1 MKEVRQ
7 EVLNRWRSL
16 VKERDPYLH
25 QWIEISKFLRPA
37 NGKFLNPTTQ
47 NEAKTRWNNIYDNTA
62 FRASDILAKGLMSGM
77 TDPSQQWFFLTTGSP
92 DLDESVQV
100 RRWLSDVSQI
110 LYMTYAKTNL
120 YQALHHAWL
129 EAGLFGI
136 LAIII
141 EEDEEKGFNCIPL
154 TAGEYCISCDSK
166 GTPDTI
172 YREFSLSLRQIVQK
186 FGEDALPYSL
196 YQTYQGGQED
206 KLYTIIHAIEPREK
220 RDTRSKSNKDM
231 PWRSV
236 YLLKDAGDDQKP
248 ILRESGYRMF
258 PAVVGRWGAI
268 STETYSCE
276 SPGMVVLGDVKQ
288 LQHEQ
293 KQKGNAIDYMVNP
306 PIGLPSEAKDSDID
320 MDPGGQSFING
331 ATGRKPAEQLW
342 NVAINL
348 NDLRQDTLEVQ
359 NRIRAGFNVD
369 MFLMLSNQSALNQ
382 MTATAVAEL
391 HEENLLMLGPV
402 LSRFNNEVLRPLI
415 DRTFD
420 ILNEEGLIPPAPEE
434 IQGTDLNVEYTSIL
448 SRSQKEVQSRTDQQA
463 IQEALQIAQYQPDFL
478 DNFDLDKYAQI
489 VSDKR
494 GVSPEILRSSDE
506 VAAIRQ
512 QRAQQKQQAQ
522 QQQQMAQSADMLSKL
537 GKVPAGPETLAGQA
551 VQGMQDMAA
560 EGMQ

>member
-7 EVLNRWRSL
+7 EVLSHWKSL

-47 NEAKTRWNNIYDNTA
+47 NEAKPRWNNIYDNTA
-62 FRASDILAKGLMSGM
+62 LRASDILAKGLMSGM

-186 FGEDALPYSL
+186 LGEDALPYSL
-196 YQTYQGGQED
+196 YQTYKDGQKD

-391 HEENLLMLGPV
+391 HEEKLLMLGPV

-420 ILNEEGLIPPAPEE
+420 ILN
-434 IQGTDLNVEYTSIL
+434 
-448 SRSQKEVQSRTDQQA
+448 
-463 IQEALQIAQYQPDFL
+463 
-478 DNFDLDKYAQI
+478 
-489 VSDKR
+489 
-494 GVSPEILRSSDE
+494 
-506 VAAIRQ
+506 
-512 QRAQQKQQAQ
+512 
-522 QQQQMAQSADMLSKL
+522 
-537 GKVPAGPETLAGQA
+537 
-551 VQGMQDMAA
+551 
-560 EGMQ
+560 

>member
-7 EVLNRWRSL
+7 EILRRWNSL
-16 VKERDPYLH
+16 VMERDPYLH

-62 FRASDILAKGLMSGM
+62 LRASDILAKGLMSGM

-186 FGEDALPYSL
+186 FGEDALPNSL
-196 YQTYQGGQED
+196 YQTYQGGQKD

-236 YLLKDAGDDQKP
+236 YVLKDAGDDQKP

-391 HEENLLMLGPV
+391 HEEKLLMLGPV

-434 IQGTDLNVEYTSIL
+434 IQGQDLNVEYTSIL

-512 QRAQQKQQAQ
+512 QRAQQQQQ
-522 QQQQMAQSADMLSKL
+522 DRQQQQMTQSADMLAKL
-537 GKVPAGPETLAGQA
+537 GKVPAGTETLAGQA
-551 VQGMQDMAA
+551 VQGMKDMAA

>member
-7 EVLNRWRSL
+7 EVLSHWKSL

-62 FRASDILAKGLMSGM
+62 LRASDILAKGLMSGM

-196 YQTYQGGQED
+196 YQTYKDGQKD

-391 HEENLLMLGPV
+391 HEEKLLMLGPV

-415 DRTFD
+415 D
-420 ILNEEGLIPPAPEE
+420 LSLIH
-434 IQGTDLNVEYTSIL
+434 I
-448 SRSQKEVQSRTDQQA
+448 
-463 IQEALQIAQYQPDFL
+463 
-478 DNFDLDKYAQI
+478 
-489 VSDKR
+489 
-494 GVSPEILRSSDE
+494 
-506 VAAIRQ
+506 
-512 QRAQQKQQAQ
+512 
-522 QQQQMAQSADMLSKL
+522 
-537 GKVPAGPETLAGQA
+537 
-551 VQGMQDMAA
+551 
-560 EGMQ
+560 

>member
-7 EVLNRWRSL
+7 EVLSRWKSL

-62 FRASDILAKGLMSGM
+62 LRASDILAKGLMSGM

-196 YQTYQGGQED
+196 YQTYKDGQKD

-276 SPGMVVLGDVKQ
+276 SPGMVVPGDVKQ

-331 ATGRKPAEQLW
+331 ATGRKPTEQLW

-391 HEENLLMLGPV
+391 HEEKLLMLGPV